1 MANGVFHT
9 GYGIEIELTHAD
21 LGHPDLP
28 GLFDEITQPIDQRD
42 RELLQ
47 CLEHH
52 KRGVCK
58 AEDEDRSPWMA
69 IRRRTVD
76 GRTTLVAAHL
86 PVRQRPTAEESDK
99 HKAMKER
106 IARAADR
113 HGLTAEV
120 EARSTDGRVR
130 NDVLV
135 TGDAERIGWEA
146 QYSPITAATVR
157 RRSQAAADLGILP
170 LWITNSDRAALI
182 NRAPWARVDDF
193 SWKDIASPRTM
204 LVRGGVRHLQS
215 WKCSR
220 TAERT
225 CPANGTFC
233 GQFHAH
239 WELPALCLP
248 QRPHTEVDQLVVT
261 SADGEHGPMRIPS
274 QRDPRSVTRV
284 WVPADDRDEWRQIF
298 GPDDDSANQ
307 EPEAPDS
314 DSPSRKNRSTVSA
327 AMAKK
332 TKSSTTGSPAG
343 TQPTPPACT
352 PSAKRPHVSSRSPSS
367 ANNASMSPR
376 SSARRRL
383 PSTDAMP
390 GSSAPARAVAQPS
403 TVTGQAPHTPAAPA
417 VPEFPVVAGSEV
429 DRATALARAA
439 RAPAK
444 PVLARMTARGVAVAL
459 NTGRTVGPDPAAEL
473 GVPPRGRPCRL
484 GCLTRGRVHP

>member
-1 MANGVFHT
+1 M
-9 GYGIEIELTHAD
+9 
-21 LGHPDLP
+21 
-28 GLFDEITQPIDQRD
+28 
-42 RELLQ
+42 
-47 CLEHH
+47 
-52 KRGVCK
+52 CK

-76 GRTTLVAAHL
+76 GRTTLIAAHL

-99 HKAMKER
+99 RKAMKER
-106 IARAADR
+106 MARAADR

-135 TGDAERIGWEA
+135 TGHAERIGWEA
-146 QYSPITAATVR
+146 QYSPITASTVR
-157 RRSQAAADLGILP
+157 RRSQAAADLGILT
-170 LWITNSDRAALI
+170 LWGTNSDRAALI

-261 SADGEHGPMRIPS
+261 SADGEHVPMGIPS

-284 WVPADDRDEWRQIF
+284 WVPADDRDEWREIF

-307 EPEAPDS
+307 EPEAPDGELTFTEEAL
-314 DSPSRKNRSTVSA
+314 DSVCRYGEENKVFNDRRTRRGTADA
-327 AMAKK
+327 A
-332 TKSSTTGSPAG
+332 G
-343 TQPTPPACT
+343 
-352 PSAKRPHVSSRSPSS
+352 
-367 ANNASMSPR
+367 
-376 SSARRRL
+376 L
-383 PSTDAMP
+383 
-390 GSSAPARAVAQPS
+390 
-403 TVTGQAPHTPAAPA
+403 HT
-417 VPEFPVVAGSEV
+417 FSE
-429 DRATALARAA
+429 
-439 RAPAK
+439 
-444 PVLARMTARGVAVAL
+444 
-459 NTGRTVGPDPAAEL
+459 
-473 GVPPRGRPCRL
+473 VPPRLFKIPQPREQSLDVTPQQRQEAAVLYGCDAWLIGPCA
-484 GCLTRGRVHP
+484 GCGAAIHRYGPGSAHASRTCRARVSRRGRT

>member
-9 GYGIEIELTHAD
+9 GYGIKIELTHAD
-21 LGHPDLP
+21 LGHPDRPEL
-28 GLFDEITQPIDQRD
+28 LKEITQPVDQRD
-42 RELLQ
+42 RELLE

-52 KRGVCK
+52 KRGVCR

-76 GRTTLVAAHL
+76 GRTTLLAAHL

-130 NDVLV
+130 NDILG
-135 TGDAERIGWEA
+135 TGHAERIGWEA
-146 QYSPITAATVR
+146 QYSPITASTVR
-157 RRSQAAADLGILP
+157 RRSQVAADLGILP
-170 LWITNSDRAALI
+170 LWVTNSDRAALI

-193 SWKDIASPRTM
+193 SSKDIASPRTM

-261 SADGEHGPMRIPS
+261 SADGEHVPMRIPS

-284 WVPADDRDEWRQIF
+284 WVPADDRDEWRKIF
-298 GPDDDSANQ
+298 GPDDSANQ
-307 EPEAPDS
+307 EPEAPDGELTFTEEAL
-314 DSPSRKNRSTVSA
+314 DSVCRYGEENKVFNDRRIRRDTADA
-327 AMAKK
+327 A
-332 TKSSTTGSPAG
+332 G
-343 TQPTPPACT
+343 
-352 PSAKRPHVSSRSPSS
+352 
-367 ANNASMSPR
+367 
-376 SSARRRL
+376 L
-383 PSTDAMP
+383 
-390 GSSAPARAVAQPS
+390 
-403 TVTGQAPHTPAAPA
+403 HT
-417 VPEFPVVAGSEV
+417 FSE
-429 DRATALARAA
+429 
-439 RAPAK
+439 
-444 PVLARMTARGVAVAL
+444 
-459 NTGRTVGPDPAAEL
+459 
-473 GVPPRGRPCRL
+473 VPPRLFKIPQPREQSLDVTPQQRQEAAVLYGCDAWLIGPCA
-484 GCLTRGRVHP
+484 GCGAAIHRYGPGSAHACRTCRARVSRRGRT